1 MFVLPA
7 VIGERISVNCLFQ
20 GKKFTPHIFKLQ
32 IVVEIVALL
41 LMVYQCPTKCTC
53 GQNTIREVR
62 KELEQVHG
70 QMRKTLALLEKAIR
84 KSRCQTQ
91 IEQHWEAIRDITTD
105 TKCENVKKSIGELES
120 YLEERIKYWFK

>member
-1 MFVLPA
+1 M
-7 VIGERISVNCLFQ
+7 
-20 GKKFTPHIFKLQ
+20 
-32 IVVEIVALL
+32 VEIVALL

-70 QMRKTLALLEKAIR
+70 QMRKTLALLEEDKRDGNFADHYLL
-84 KSRCQTQ
+84 
-91 IEQHWEAIRDITTD
+91 EQHWETIRDITAD